1 MRKTWLLLGL
11 LASAGVNGEDTR
23 PAPRRHV
30 LVELFTS
37 QG

>member
-1 MRKTWLLLGL
+1 MHKTWLLLGL
-11 LASAGVNGEDTR
+11 LASAGVNGEDAQ
-23 PAPRRHV
+23 PAPRRRV